1 MLRGFQLCDLIL
13 NNKHL
18 KELTVLKPNDPE
30 MTIDLNVTRTVIHYV
45 V

>member
-1 MLRGFQLCDLIL
+1 MLRGFQLCDLVL

-18 KELTVLKPNDPE
+18 KELTVSNDPE
-30 MTIDLNVTRTVIHYV
+30 MTIDQLNVTRTIIHYV